1 MKLLLHACCGLCLLP
16 TEQLTAAGTDFDI
29 LFFNPNIHPYKEFK
43 HRLSTLREFCE
54 KKRYNLIID
63 KSYPI
68 EECIRGMLSEPTV
81 RCAFCY
87 RMRLRYAAQ
96 FAKENG
102 YDAFST
108 TLLVSPYQRHELI
121 KKEAEAAGV
130 RVKGV
135 RLLED
140 GTVFISVSGQ
150 KHAEG
155 GGQASGASTLSREAG
170 EGQDSGISVE
180 PVRPVGSTKARQ
192 EQFVLADGEALKGTA
207 REDLKER
214 FAAVIGSVRPSWRW

>member
-1 MKLLLHACCGLCLLP
+1 MENLLQVLKEATLFILTTQLFRHLLPGKKYLPYENVILSMAVLSMLIVPILSVVNADLPGEFGERVALLETENEMFSQHLEKLEEQETGLLHNNMA
-16 TEQLTAAGTDFDI
+16 D
-29 LFFNPNIHPYKEFK
+29 
-43 HRLSTLREFCE
+43 S
-54 KKRYNLIID
+54 
-63 KSYPI
+63 I
-68 EECIRGMLSEPTV
+68 EV
-81 RCAFCY
+81 RV
-87 RMRLRYAAQ
+87 Q
-96 FAKENG
+96 
-102 YDAFST
+102 
-108 TLLVSPYQRHELI
+108 
-121 KKEAEAAGV
+121 KEAEAAGV

-155 GGQASGASTLSREAG
+155 A
-170 EGQDSGISVE
+170 GQDSGISVE

-214 FAAVIGSVRPSWRW
+214 FAAVIGIGQTQLEVVEVE

>member
-1 MKLLLHACCGLCLLP
+1 MKLLLHACCGPCACYP

-29 LFFNPNIHPYKEFK
+29 LFFNPTIHPYKEFK

-68 EECIRGMLSEPTV
+68 EECIRGMLAEPTV

-121 KKEAEAAGV
+121 KKEAEAAAAEFGIPFYYEDFRVGYQRGV
-130 RVKGV
+130 DIS
-135 RLLED
+135 LEL
-140 GTVFISVSGQ
+140 GLYRQQYCGCVFSERDRYEIRKKPKAEATQDKFVVVS
-150 KHAEG
+150 KNIKM
-155 GGQASGASTLSREAG
+155 LNR
-170 EGQDSGISVE
+170 
-180 PVRPVGSTKARQ
+180 
-192 EQFVLADGEALKGTA
+192 
-207 REDLKER
+207 
-214 FAAVIGSVRPSWRW
+214 

>member
-1 MKLLLHACCGLCLLP
+1 MKLLLHACCGPCACYP

-108 TLLVSPYQRHELI
+108 TCSSAP
-121 KKEAEAAGV
+121 
-130 RVKGV
+130 
-135 RLLED
+135 
-140 GTVFISVSGQ
+140 ISVMS
-150 KHAEG
+150 
-155 GGQASGASTLSREAG
+155 
-170 EGQDSGISVE
+170 
-180 PVRPVGSTKARQ
+180 
-192 EQFVLADGEALKGTA
+192 
-207 REDLKER
+207 
-214 FAAVIGSVRPSWRW
+214 